1 MENFDRIGKIR
12 DQQPI
17 PDYETP
23 PSQDRDAKVRAS
35 APFPKFLAI
44 LLIAALVLTVV
55 YAFLHPINKLK
66 VKFFLFRNCTIQVVA
81 QGIGGYETK
90 KIRIDGNLIQVGDAR
105 YYEVDGDTVYEYVR
119 TGKNTWIR
127 IPTDDYQAEDLELG
141 NQLMDRK
148 SYKRVKGKLFT
159 WRLKNSVAET
169 VDGLSSINL
178 KRDAGKIA
186 IVGYSG
192 GAQVTMRF
200 TRFGRTHIDPP
211 WEEPGM
217 IVTDAS
223 DEG

>member
-1 MENFDRIGKIR
+1 MENFDRITKIR
-12 DQQPI
+12 EQQPI
-17 PDYETP
+17 PDYEI
-23 PSQDRDAKVRAS
+23 PSARDDVAKVRARLL
-35 APFPKFLAI
+35 FPKILSI
-44 LLIAALVLTVV
+44 LLIAVLVLTVV
-55 YAFLHPINKLK
+55 YAFLHPTNKVK

-81 QGIGGYETK
+81 QGMGGYETQ

-105 YYEVDGDTVYEYVR
+105 YYEIDGDTVYEYVK

-192 GAQVTMRF
+192 GAQVTMCF